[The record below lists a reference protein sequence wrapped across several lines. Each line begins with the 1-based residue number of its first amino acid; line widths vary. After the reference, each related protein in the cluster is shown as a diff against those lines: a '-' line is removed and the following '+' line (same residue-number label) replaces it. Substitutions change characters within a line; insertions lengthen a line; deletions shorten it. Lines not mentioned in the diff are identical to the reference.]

1 MIADSLPNLT
11 SLYLSQ
17 QATDEEE
24 EEEYSIE
31 YNNNTNTITNN
42 TITNNTIINNYTF
55 SILFEQSIANMLSQN
70 KKILI
75 LTYDFKDNFIYKYI
89 ISYLKR
95 NTDIYN
101 NTNTLL
107 KRATSFIP
115 FSTNYLNSNYLTGI
129 DDHLTDSDSVENL
142 VPYPYP
148 HTLQEYEHN
157 TYILKLQQQQ
167 HEREEREQEEQE
179 EVYKIEARASTYDMI
194 YGKSSTNSNNT
205 NNSNNGRNSVYTNT
219 YNNNTTNNNNN
230 NTNNYEYTEDIFSE
244 VNNHTAA
251 LKRLSYITV

>member
-70 KKILI
+70 KKLLI
-75 LTYDFKDNFIYKYI
+75 LTYDFKNNFIYKYI

-95 NTDIYN
+95 NTDLYN

-148 HTLQEYEHN
+148 HTLHEYEHN
-157 TYILKLQQQQ
+157 TYILKLQQQA
-167 HEREEREQEEQE
+167 HEREQQEQE
-179 EVYKIEARASTYDMI
+179 EVYKQEARASTYDMI
-194 YGKSSTNSNNT
+194 YGKSNTNSNN
-205 NNSNNGRNSVYTNT
+205 NSTNGRNSTYTNN
-219 YNNNTTNNNNN
+219 YNNNTINNN
-230 NTNNYEYTEDIFSE
+230 EYTDDAIFSE
-244 VNNHTAA
+244 VNNHTVA

>member
-17 QATDEEE
+17 QTNDEEE
-24 EEEYSIE
+24 EECSIE
-31 YNNNTNTITNN
+31 YNNNTNTITPTNN
-42 TITNNTIINNYTF
+42 TTITNNTMT
-55 SILFEQSIANMLSQN
+55 ILFEQSIANMLSQN

-75 LTYDFKDNFIYKYI
+75 LTYDFKNNFIYKYI
-89 ISYLKR
+89 KSYLKR
-95 NTDIYN
+95 NTDLYN

-115 FSTNYLNSNYLTGI
+115 FSYNYLNSNYLTGI
-129 DDHLTDSDSVENL
+129 DDHLTDSDSVEKM

-157 TYILKLQQQQ
+157 TYILKLQQQA
-167 HEREEREQEEQE
+167 HEREQQEQE
-179 EVYKIEARASTYDMI
+179 EVYKQEARSSTYDII
-194 YGKSSTNSNNT
+194 YGKSNTNSNN
-205 NNSNNGRNSVYTNT
+205 NSTNGRNSTYTNN
-219 YNNNTTNNNNN
+219 YNTTTNNNN
-230 NTNNYEYTEDIFSE
+230 EYTDDAIFSE
-244 VNNHTAA
+244 VNNHTVA

>member
-17 QATDEEE
+17 QTNDE

-31 YNNNTNTITNN
+31 YNNNTNTITPTTNNNMNMNNN
-42 TITNNTIINNYTF
+42 TMT
-55 SILFEQSIANMLSQN
+55 ILFEQSIANMLSQN
-70 KKILI
+70 KKLLI
-75 LTYDFKDNFIYKYI
+75 LTYDFKDSFIYKYI
-89 ISYLKR
+89 LSYLKR
-95 NTDIYN
+95 NTDLYN
-101 NTNTLL
+101 NNNTLL

-115 FSTNYLNSNYLTGI
+115 FSYNYLNSNYLTGI

-157 TYILKLQQQQ
+157 TYILKLQQQA
-167 HEREEREQEEQE
+167 HEREQQEQE
-179 EVYKIEARASTYDMI
+179 EVYKQEARASTYDII
-194 YGKSSTNSNNT
+194 YGKSNTNSNN
-205 NNSNNGRNSVYTNT
+205 NSTNGRYST
-219 YNNNTTNNNNN
+219 YNNNNNNNN
-230 NTNNYEYTEDIFSE
+230 NTINNNEYVDDTIFSE
-244 VNNHTAA
+244 VNNHTEA